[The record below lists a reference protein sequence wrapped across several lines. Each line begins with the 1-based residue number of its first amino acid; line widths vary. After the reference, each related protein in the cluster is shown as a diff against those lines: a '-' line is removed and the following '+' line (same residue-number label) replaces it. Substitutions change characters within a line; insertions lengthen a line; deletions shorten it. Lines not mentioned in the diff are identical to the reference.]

1 MIAFVRGTLTARE
14 AGRVV
19 VETAS
24 GIGLELLVPDTTQ
37 RHLPEPG
44 QPVRLYT
51 HLLVR
56 EDHWTLAGFWTLR
69 EREIFQVLLNVSG
82 VGPKVALAVL
92 GQVGIDELTRAV
104 AEGRWQRLREV
115 SGVGPKLAQR
125 LVVELRGVLADAPVE
140 PGPPAAAEVA
150 DEVWEGLRAL
160 GYTDAEARAAL
171 AGLEEGDPAERLR
184 KALARLDKSR
194 GVRHG

>member
-140 PGPPAAAEVA
+140 PVPPAAAEVA

-171 AGLEEGDPAERLR
+171 AGLEDGDPAERLR

>member
-1 MIAFVRGTLTARE
+1 MIAFVRGTLAARE

-56 EDHWTLAGFWTLR
+56 EDHWVLAGFWTTR

-125 LVVELRGVLADAPVE
+125 LVVELRGVLVDAAVEAAPAADA
-140 PGPPAAAEVA
+140 EVS

-171 AGLEEGDPAERLR
+171 EGLGEGDPADRLR
-184 KALARLDKSR
+184 RALARLDKSR

>member
-125 LVVELRGVLADAPVE
+125 LVVELRGVLVDAAVE
-140 PGPPAAAEVA
+140 AAPATDAEVS

-171 AGLEEGDPAERLR
+171 EGLGEGDPADRLR
-184 KALARLDKSR
+184 RALARLDKSR